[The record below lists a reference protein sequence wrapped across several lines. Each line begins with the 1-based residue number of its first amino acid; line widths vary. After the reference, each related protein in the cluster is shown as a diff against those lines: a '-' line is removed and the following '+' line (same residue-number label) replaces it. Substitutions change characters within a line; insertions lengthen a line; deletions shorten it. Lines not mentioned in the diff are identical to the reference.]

1 MSPASLSPLKIWLIL
16 LSICSLVFLLN
27 IDYTA
32 ANLALIPISED
43 TSADL
48 SSLQWLLSGYVLV
61 WGALVVPAGRLA
73 DLYGKRR
80 VLLIGTFIFLIGSF
94 ITGVGDTIEILIF
107 GRVLQGMGAAIFS
120 PACYGLI
127 FTTMPPE
134 KQGLAMGV
142 FSGVAGLG
150 LAAGPTLA
158 GFILEELN
166 WRWIF
171 YINIP
176 IGFLVMVSVLMLIPK
191 DIPADKTERIDF
203 VGAMLLS
210 VSLGAL
216 MIGLNQIEVW
226 GGRSVALYGVIGAG
240 LIGLCLFYWQNKKR
254 LPQTIPL
261 VFFANKPFMGSVY
274 AIFLTSFNFSLVLVM
289 MGLFVQKTLAYS
301 SYKSGLIFLSMTLAI
316 GVLSPI
322 GGRLADR
329 MDMRI
334 PIIFG
339 LFSLSLA
346 TFFMSILNENSSLY
360 TVLGCLFLSGLG
372 LGFSFPC
379 INTAM
384 FRSVKPE
391 DIGAASG
398 IFTMSMML
406 GNTISVILNTSL
418 LVVFGRSYLQNSF
431 LRDNGA
437 FSLAEQQVALH
448 QLETVSATSTLSAT
462 QGGVSEKILSLVSDA
477 FVYGFSLNMRIGL
490 LLALLATL
498 IVFRN
503 VRGLSSSTSAS
514 VSEEGTHAPAIL

>member
-1 MSPASLSPLKIWLIL
+1 MSPAPLSSLKMWLIL

-48 SSLQWLLSGYVLV
+48 NSLQWLLSGYVLV

-80 VLLIGTFIFLIGSF
+80 ILLIGTLIFLIGSF
-94 ITGVGDTIEILIF
+94 ITGFGNTIEILVF
-107 GRVLQGMGAAIFS
+107 GRVLQGVGAAIFS

-142 FSGVAGLG
+142 FSAIGGLG

-158 GFILEELN
+158 GLILEELN

-176 IGFLVMVSVLMLIPK
+176 IGFFVMMSVLMLIPK
-191 DIPADKTERIDF
+191 DLSADKTERIDF
-203 VGAMLLS
+203 LGAMLLS
-210 VSLGAL
+210 FSLGSL

-226 GGRSVALYGVIGAG
+226 GAQSIELYGILSAG
-240 LIGLCLFYWQNKKR
+240 VVGLCLFYHQNKKQ

-261 VFFANKPFMGSVY
+261 IFFHNKPLMGSVY

-289 MGLFVQKTLAYS
+289 MGLFVQKTLGYS
-301 SYKSGLIFLSMTLAI
+301 SYESGFIFLSMTLAI
-316 GVLSPI
+316 GILSPI

-329 MDMRI
+329 MDMRT

-346 TFFMSILNENSSLY
+346 TFFMSILGENSSLY
-360 TVLGCLFLSGLG
+360 AVLGCLFLSGLG

-384 FRSVKPE
+384 FRSVNPM
-391 DIGAASG
+391 DISTASG

-406 GNTISVILNTSL
+406 GNTLSVILSTSL
-418 LVVFGRSYLQNSF
+418 LVMFGRTYLQSSF
-431 LRDNGA
+431 LHESGA
-437 FSLAEQQVALH
+437 LSLAEQQAAFH
-448 QLETVSATSTLSAT
+448 QLERVSATSPLDAI
-462 QGGVSEKILSLVSDA
+462 QGISEKTLSLVSDA
-477 FVYGFSLNMRIGL
+477 FVYGFSWNMRIGL
-490 LLALLATL
+490 IFALLATF

-503 VRGLSSSTSAS
+503 VRGLSAS
-514 VSEEGTHAPAIL
+514 KEEAHVPAML